1 MIFEHCVFKWM
12 KSCILSKQEKIKKKS
27 EGKHIEPEPGED
39 TEESEEDEDEDSE
52 ESKEEGKGGGKH
64 VL

>member
-1 MIFEHCVFKWM
+1 M